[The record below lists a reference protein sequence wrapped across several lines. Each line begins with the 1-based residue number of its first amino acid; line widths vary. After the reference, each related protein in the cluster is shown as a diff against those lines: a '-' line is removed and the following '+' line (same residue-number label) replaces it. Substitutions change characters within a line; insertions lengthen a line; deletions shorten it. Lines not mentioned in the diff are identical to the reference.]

1 MSQTTCPS
9 CGTELAEGGTIAGRR
24 EIDSQTVSICKSCG
38 DIIMV
43 TRVLDQLALRTISAR
58 EYLCLDEE
66 AQLTLSVAFELVRR
80 QRRAPIRPL
89 RQLH

>member
-1 MSQTTCPS
+1 
-9 CGTELAEGGTIAGRR
+9 
-24 EIDSQTVSICKSCG
+24 
-38 DIIMV
+38 MV

>member
-1 MSQTTCPS
+1 VSQTTCPS

-24 EIDSQTVSICKSCG
+24 ELDSETVSICKSCG
-38 DIIMV
+38 EIIMV
-43 TRVLDQLALRTISAR
+43 MKVLDQLALRTISAR
-58 EYLCLDEE
+58 EYLSLNEE